1 MSEKTSA
8 YYNENAMEYAEST
21 KNLEMEHLYDIY
33 LKDFPAKGKILD
45 VGCGSGRDSLNFKNK
60 GYAVTAIDASPEL
73 AMLASMHINQEVL
86 CKKAQDI
93 NYKKEFDGV
102 WCMASLLHLK
112 PQDLKKALVKI
123 SDSLKDNGKFY
134 ASFKIG
140 EGQEVDN
147 KGRYFNYMTPEKFKK
162 ITEELDIFKDVKFVE
177 TSDKLGR
184 ADTVW
189 MNIIA
194 HKNAPKLENVE
205 EVKRD
210 RKTGYRP

>member
-1 MSEKTSA
+1 
-8 YYNENAMEYAEST
+8 
-21 KNLEMEHLYDIY
+21 
-33 LKDFPAKGKILD
+33 
-45 VGCGSGRDSLNFKNK
+45 
-60 GYAVTAIDASPEL
+60 
-73 AMLASMHINQEVL
+73 MLASMHINQEVL

-194 HKNAPKLENVE
+194 HKNVPKLENVE